1 MRSYELAIIGAGPG
15 GYVGAIR
22 AAQLGI
28 KTVVI
33 ERDKPGGVCLNIGC
47 IPSKALIHQAEK
59 FNAIA
64 DLEKMGVKVDLT
76 DFDYKQV
83 YKKSSLAAKKLSK
96 GVQFLL
102 KKNKVDYIEG
112 QATFKDKQTLLVN
125 DEKIQADHI
134 IIATGSRP
142 KEIPGF
148 EIDED
153 KILSSTGALML
164 EKLPKRML
172 ILGSGAIGVEFSH
185 VFSSFGVEIH
195 LVEMLDNI
203 IPTEDE
209 DISKELEKTFK
220 KRKIN
225 IYTST
230 KATEVEQTDNGL
242 IVTLKDKED
251 QEEKVEVDKILLA
264 VGRDPNVQDLG
275 LEQIGVELERG
286 NFIKTGDYYET
297 TVKEIYAVGDVTAS
311 PLLAHVASKEAE
323 IVVEHIAGKNTE
335 KKLDSYLIPG
345 AVYSEPEIGSF
356 GLKEKDIG
364 DKKVKVSKFPYK
376 AIGKATAVEQSEGF
390 IKLLTDEE
398 SGEIV
403 GVSIIGA
410 QATELIHEFLLAKD
424 LGISIE
430 KIAKLIHAH
439 PTLSEGLMEASRM
452 SQGWAIHI

>member
-1 MRSYELAIIGAGPG
+1 MSSYELAIIGAGPG

-83 YKKSSLAAKKLSK
+83 FKKSSLAAKKLSK

-209 DISKELEKTFK
+209 DISKELEKAFK

-251 QEEKVEVDKILLA
+251 QEEKVEVDKILLS

-335 KKLDSYLIPG
+335 KKLDPYLIPG